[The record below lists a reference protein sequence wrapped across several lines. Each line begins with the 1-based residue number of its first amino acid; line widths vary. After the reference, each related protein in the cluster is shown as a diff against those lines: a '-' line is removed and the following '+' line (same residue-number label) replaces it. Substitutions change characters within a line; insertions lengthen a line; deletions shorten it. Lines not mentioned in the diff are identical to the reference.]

1 MMHLKLA
8 MTTAV
13 LVVAGVAS
21 AATRTWTGGGDD
33 ALAST
38 DANWQEGARPQDGD
52 DIVLNSGA
60 AAMTWDLSITVAS
73 WTQDG
78 YTGTVTFETDYSDF
92 AEFIITGNC
101 SFNSGTWTHVANGT
115 TQTRRLSVSVGGD
128 LTMGANAKIDVTGLG
143 YTAIANQPNY
153 GLKTGNLTVEGG
165 AYGGYAADNSLQC
178 GHLPPYGSYRMPID
192 CGCPGNRAVKSM
204 GGGAVALTVGGAFA
218 FNGKIIADGI
228 VDDVVHYEG
237 GSGGGVLVR
246 AGTIAGT
253 GTISANAPLKGRG
266 TGSGGRISVIL
277 TQAGATFADYDL
289 SARASATSKSTWT
302 PREWDH
308 GACGTIYGETPADAE
323 GQGWMIFKGIDITP
337 SDPMRYGTP
346 FTPDVKELTFAKI
359 TLRNTGILAVRAG
372 ETLHVENT
380 VFDYAD
386 TSLNYI
392 YVDGG
397 EVDYGEGGIVR
408 GPIKYASGLD
418 HKGNFTV
425 GDGTSLT
432 IAGESKVTGNVT
444 VLAGGSLT
452 WNGIGTVGGS
462 VSVSGTMAFNKPTT
476 IAGDV
481 TVQSGGKLTH
491 SANTTTEENKLNLT
505 VGGSVTVAEGGAI
518 DVSAMGYAPGQGA
531 GKPVSGSCGGTY
543 GGRGYCA
550 NGAVAGACYGS
561 ILCPTNCGSGGSRPG
576 MPNAG
581 GSVVVK
587 ATGAI
592 TVNGEVNADCPN
604 STADIVYY
612 TGSGGSVWLVGS
624 TIDGTGSIHANGG
637 GATGTSDSNK
647 GFFGGGGR
655 ISLVSTAAIED
666 SATLTVT
673 AYGGRTTRDYV
684 DGSAGTVYRENASQ
698 EKGHGNLSI
707 VNASVLYTTA
717 DHHAA
722 GDKTDFPAVGLAEET
737 KNVTLSA
744 NYHATV
750 NLIEDA
756 TVADIKL
763 QNSGR
768 RSTGGTTGVCSR
780 LFLNGHTLS
789 VKAKRHA
796 ISPDDATQVV
806 PGEGGSVY
814 WIPRGFMLLLR

>member
-52 DIVLNSGA
+52 DIVLNSGS
-60 AAMTWDLSITVAS
+60 AAMTWDLNISVAS

-115 TQTRRLSVSVGGD
+115 TQTKRLSVSVGGN
-128 LTMGANAKIDVTGLG
+128 LTMGSSAKIDVTGLG

-153 GLKTGNLTVEGG
+153 SLKTGNLTVEGG
-165 AYGGYAADNSLQC
+165 AYGGYAADNSNQY
-178 GHLPPYGSYRMPID
+178 GHLPPYGSYRLPVD
-192 CGCPGNRAVKSM
+192 CGCPGNRSGKSM
-204 GGGAVALTVGGAFA
+204 GGGAVKLTVGGAFS
-218 FNGKIIADGI
+218 FGGKITADA
-228 VDDVVHYEG
+228 VYDSVVNYEG
-237 GSGGGVLVR
+237 GSGGGVLIT
-246 AGTIAGT
+246 ASSISGA
-253 GTISANAPLKGRG
+253 GTISANASKSRG
-266 TGSGGRISVIL
+266 SGSGGRISVIL
-277 TQAGATFADYDL
+277 TGTGADFSNYDIA
-289 SARASATSKSTWT
+289 SKASATSKCGIT
-302 PREWDH
+302 PRDWDH
-308 GACGTIYGETPADAE
+308 GAIGTIYAETAADVP

-346 FTPDVKELTFAKI
+346 FTPEVKDLTFAKI

-380 VFDYAD
+380 VFDCAD

-397 EVDYGEGGIVR
+397 AVDYGASGVVR

-418 HKGNFTV
+418 YKGDFTI

-432 IAGESKVTGNVT
+432 IAGESKVTGSVT

-452 WNGIGTVGGS
+452 WNGVGAVGGS
-462 VSVSGTMAFNKPTT
+462 VVVSGTMAFNKPTT

-491 SANTTTEENKLNLT
+491 SANSTTEENKLNLT

-518 DVSAMGYAPGQGA
+518 DVSAMGYALGQGPGA
-531 GKPVSGSCGGTY
+531 SSGNCGASY
-543 GGRGYCA
+543 GGRGH
-550 NGAVAGACYGS
+550 GAAASTPKACYGS
-561 ILCPTNCGSGGSRPG
+561 ILCPTNCGSGGNSSRVA
-576 MPNAG
+576 NRNG
-581 GSVVVK
+581 GGAAIIR
-587 ATGAI
+587 ATGLI
-592 TVNGEVNADCPN
+592 TVNGEVNADCP
-604 STADIVYY
+604 DIDAAAVFY
-612 TGSGGSVWLVGS
+612 TSSGGSIWLTGS
-624 TIDGTGSIHANGG
+624 SVDGTGSIHANGG
-637 GATGTSDSNK
+637 GASNGNYGSK
-647 GFFGGGGR
+647 YYLGGGGR
-655 ISLVSTAAIED
+655 ISLVSTVATED
-666 SATLTVT
+666 STTLTVT
-673 AYGGRTTRDYV
+673 AYGGTTPEGYF
-684 DGSAGTVYRENASQ
+684 DGSVGTIYRENASQ
-698 EKGHGNLSI
+698 EPGHGTVTI
-707 VNASVLYTTA
+707 ANAREKLTK
-717 DHHAA
+717 A
-722 GDKTDFPAVGLAEET
+722 GDHYTDWEYTDFPSAEPGLVNET
-737 KNVTLSA
+737 QNVTVKVTNHGRLNIVA
-744 NYHATV
+744 
-750 NLIEDA
+750 DA
-756 TVADIKL
+756 TVADVTL
-763 QNSGR
+763 LNE
-768 RSTGGTTGVCSR
+768 GTNAKSY
-780 LFLNGHTLS
+780 LLLDGHTLS

-806 PGEGGSVY
+806 PGDGGSVY
-814 WIPRGFMLLLR
+814 WIPRGFMLFLR